1 MILNIHDITGEYAIS
16 ADHGQQV
23 YDHIHR
29 DLLDG
34 RSIEL
39 NFAEVKVF
47 ASAFFNFAIG
57 QLLKDISTDDLNQ
70 LLKISNLNSSG
81 TSILHHI
88 ITSARRYYS
97 DSQYQ
102 AAADAVMEEYADSFD
117 A

>member
-1 MILNIHDITGEYAIS
+1 MILNIRDITGEYAIS

-23 YDHIHR
+23 YDQVHS

-34 RSIEL
+34 RSVEL
-39 NFAEVKVF
+39 DFAEVKIF

-57 QLLKDISTDDLNQ
+57 QLLKDISTDDLNR
-70 LLKISNLNSSG
+70 LLKISNLNPSG
-81 TSILHHI
+81 ISILRHI
-88 ITSARRYYS
+88 ITNAKRFYS

-102 AAADAVMEEYADSFD
+102 TAVEAVMDEYAASFE

>member
-1 MILNIHDITGEYAIS
+1 MILNIRDITGEYAIS

-23 YDHIHR
+23 YDQVHS

-34 RSIEL
+34 RSVEL
-39 NFAEVKVF
+39 DFAEVKIF

-57 QLLKDISTDDLNQ
+57 QLLKDISTDDLNR
-70 LLKISNLNSSG
+70 LLKISNLNPSG
-81 TSILHHI
+81 TSIHHHI
-88 ITSARRYYS
+88 ITSAKRYYS

-102 AAADAVMEEYADSFD
+102 TAVGAVMDEYAASFE

>member
-1 MILNIHDITGEYAIS
+1 MIFKIHDITGQYAIS

-23 YDHIHR
+23 YDHIHG

-34 RSIEL
+34 RSVEL
-39 NFAEVKVF
+39 DFAEVNVF

-70 LLKISNLNSSG
+70 LLTISNLNPSG
-81 TSILHHI
+81 DSILRHI
-88 ITSARRYYS
+88 ITSAQRYYS
-97 DSQYQ
+97 DRQYQ
-102 AAADAVMEEYADSFD
+102 AAADAVMEEYADSFE